1 MDKLLFV
8 TPVNNDCGP
17 GFMAASLYKSLS
29 TQFLV
34 TIGCTSPSEYEYA
47 GKNNINAIELFCLE
61 SCIKAS
67 SEFNHILFAA
77 GNNQEH
83 HGKINNFAL
92 LVPGIVMLHDFVYH
106 HYFISCSQD
115 LLHGKLQGYFNLV
128 SLMYGWGGNRL
139 RQTIENTISNGH
151 ERVGF
156 WDSPEVT
163 DWPLYEPFL
172 ATSERVICHSVFHD
186 DHINARI
193 SGASLGFTPA
203 IRIRNPCD
211 CKALMT
217 THEIEQ
223 FWDDI
228 CMRPNKAVLFSSF
241 GHNGPSKCL
250 DVTIEAFGMLAAA
263 GFEFEYRIYGGI
275 GKDLKERLLALSKI
289 CCVEKSVK
297 FLGRISDEELL
308 QAQKDT
314 DVFINIRQPNT
325 EGQSGSVIE
334 QLATGRPVICYSSG
348 CYLDI
353 PDSAAIKITGRLSPA
368 AIFSALKALLGLH
381 RSQWREIGK
390 EGSKYAQ
397 MYSCDSYARILSD
410 SINEGHSAHHHKGS
424 IAARLADLTK
434 GCALAL
440 VALSLHAKA
449 DVSQQLKRIVSSVGL
464 DSLGI
469 VQTEGPMFLVNSSDN
484 SDYFQPKHNL
494 IDQESDAIK
503 KIWPLALSPSLWLLL
518 AKEIDDDK
526 LLSIIILRLLGFSR
540 ASLYPNYLKLKAA
553 MGAEGRVKALV
564 FILELSGCNY
574 TNEPEALSAMRKRLA
589 SILQNSL
596 DSRVLS

>member
-29 TQFLV
+29 TQFSV
-34 TIGCTSPSEYEYA
+34 VIGCTSVSEYEYA
-47 GKNNINAIELFCLE
+47 INSNINAIELYCLE
-61 SCIKAS
+61 SCIKAA
-67 SEFNHILFAA
+67 SEFKHILFAA

-106 HYFISCSQD
+106 HYFISSSQN
-115 LLHGKLQGYFNLV
+115 LLQGKLQGYLNLV
-128 SLMYGWGGNRL
+128 NLMYGWGDNRL

-156 WDSPEVT
+156 WDSPEVS

-172 ATSERVICHSVFHD
+172 VTSERVICHSIFHD
-186 DHINARI
+186 DDINAKI

-211 CKALMT
+211 LKALMST
-217 THEIEQ
+217 QEIQQ

-228 CMRPNKAVLFSSF
+228 CMQPNKVVLFSSF

-250 DVTIEAFGMLAAA
+250 DVTIEAFGMLAAS

-275 GKDLKERLLALSKI
+275 GKDLKDRLLALSKI
-289 CCVEKSVK
+289 YSVEKSVK

-308 QAQKDT
+308 EAQKDT

-334 QLATGRPVICYSSG
+334 QLATGRPVICYNSG

-353 PDSAAIKITGRLSPA
+353 PDSAAIKISGRLSPA
-368 AIFSALKALLGLH
+368 AIFSAVRTLLGLP
-381 RSQWREIGK
+381 RSKWREIGQ
-390 EGSKYAQ
+390 EGAKYAQ
-397 MYSCDSYARILSD
+397 MYSCDSYARVLSD
-410 SINEGHSAHHHKGS
+410 SINEGCITHHQKGS
-424 IAARLADLTK
+424 IAARLDDLTK

-449 DVSQQLKRIVSSVGL
+449 DVSQQLKKIVASVGL
-464 DSLGI
+464 DGLGL
-469 VQTEGPMFLVNSSDN
+469 VQAEGPMFLVNSSDDP
-484 SDYFQPKHNL
+484 DYFQIKHNL
-494 IDQESDAIK
+494 SDQESDAVK
-503 KIWPLALSPSLWLLL
+503 RIWPLALSPSLWLLL
-518 AKEIDDDK
+518 AKEIEDDDI
-526 LLSIIILRLLGFSR
+526 LSIIILRLLGFSR
-540 ASLYPNYLKLKAA
+540 DSLYPSYVKLKAA
-553 MGAEGRVKALV
+553 MGAEGRMKALV
-564 FILELSGCNY
+564 FILELSGSNI
-574 TNEPEALSAMRKRLA
+574 TIEPEALSAMRKRLV
-589 SILQNSL
+589 SILQNSF